1 MNDELISHPDKL
13 LITHLSEVA
22 KISTSVIKGKSFNFS
37 LNFKG
42 EIIDITPIL
51 PDLMY
56 IAASFHDL
64 GKATNFFQA
73 YIRNP
78 EGEHDKKKSH
88 ALISALF
95 VYFITE
101 KYFKKVD
108 INSVLKQL
116 LSVFVFS
123 VVKRHHG
130 RLNNLSGE
138 ILIEDEWRVLLIE
151 QVKSIDSEKIKVLID
166 EQLSDFEFSVD
177 WSDFVDFI
185 ENKTYNLVLE
195 DFSFDI
201 LDADYKELDS
211 KTRISLF
218 YIHQLI
224 YSTLLYADKSDV
236 ILKDSIDSIEQSDVI
251 RKIKEFRER
260 HNFNN
265 PKSEI
270 NKLKNDAFFESSAYL
285 EKVFQKDKYIYSV
298 TLPTGLGKTITAFM
312 LADKIRKLAGF
323 QNSRIIVN
331 IPFTSIIDQNFEVYA
346 DILNTYNTDVL
357 LKHHHLAEPVYKI
370 NENTEDYYES
380 KFLIETWQSDI
391 IVTTFVQLLET
402 ILSCDKTKL
411 MKFAHLANSVIL
423 LDEIQTIPYELWE
436 TIRETFKILGE
447 KFNIY
452 FILISATQ
460 PLIFTPNEDIIEL
473 VPDYKKYFHFFN
485 RTKLII
491 GQEKI
496 SFDDFKMTLVEYID
510 NNPQKDILVIVN
522 TKDAARETFEFICD
536 EIDAANIETYFLTTL
551 ITPFQRKDIINRIKQ
566 KSDKQKVVISTQ
578 LVEAGVDISVNTV
591 FRQIAPLDSIIQ
603 AAGRANRYNE
613 KPEIAEVFV
622 FDIEELR
629 KISGKIYGSD
639 LLLKT
644 TNVLKNFDMVEEK
657 KYILL
662 IEKYFIEVRKQS
674 DQTSNKLLTAI
685 KELNFGQVD
694 FELIEN
700 RKSESV
706 FVQLNTDAKK
716 IWEKYL
722 EIYKKE
728 NLTPWERKA
737 KFSKIKSVFYDF
749 VINVPIP
756 WNETAINFDSEKIN
770 NFYVSDLENPSR
782 FYLYS
787 EDNFKMNIGYN
798 SKIKTICL

>member
-1 MNDELISHPDKL
+1 
-13 LITHLSEVA
+13 
-22 KISTSVIKGKSFNFS
+22 
-37 LNFKG
+37 
-42 EIIDITPIL
+42 
-51 PDLMY
+51 
-56 IAASFHDL
+56 
-64 GKATNFFQA
+64 
-73 YIRNP
+73 
-78 EGEHDKKKSH
+78 
-88 ALISALF
+88 
-95 VYFITE
+95 
-101 KYFKKVD
+101 
-108 INSVLKQL
+108 
-116 LSVFVFS
+116 
-123 VVKRHHG
+123 
-130 RLNNLSGE
+130 
-138 ILIEDEWRVLLIE
+138 
-151 QVKSIDSEKIKVLID
+151 
-166 EQLSDFEFSVD
+166 
-177 WSDFVDFI
+177 
-185 ENKTYNLVLE
+185 
-195 DFSFDI
+195 
-201 LDADYKELDS
+201 
-211 KTRISLF
+211 
-218 YIHQLI
+218 
-224 YSTLLYADKSDV
+224 
-236 ILKDSIDSIEQSDVI
+236 
-251 RKIKEFRER
+251 
-260 HNFNN
+260 
-265 PKSEI
+265 
-270 NKLKNDAFFESSAYL
+270 
-285 EKVFQKDKYIYSV
+285 
-298 TLPTGLGKTITAFM
+298 
-312 LADKIRKLAGF
+312 
-323 QNSRIIVN
+323 
-331 IPFTSIIDQNFEVYA
+331 
-346 DILNTYNTDVL
+346 
-357 LKHHHLAEPVYKI
+357 
-370 NENTEDYYES
+370 
-380 KFLIETWQSDI
+380 
-391 IVTTFVQLLET
+391 
-402 ILSCDKTKL
+402 
-411 MKFAHLANSVIL
+411 
-423 LDEIQTIPYELWE
+423 
-436 TIRETFKILGE
+436 
-447 KFNIY
+447 
-452 FILISATQ
+452 
-460 PLIFTPNEDIIEL
+460 
-473 VPDYKKYFHFFN
+473 
-485 RTKLII
+485 
-491 GQEKI
+491 
-496 SFDDFKMTLVEYID
+496 MTLVEYID

-522 TKDAARETFEFICD
+522 TKNAAREAFKFICD